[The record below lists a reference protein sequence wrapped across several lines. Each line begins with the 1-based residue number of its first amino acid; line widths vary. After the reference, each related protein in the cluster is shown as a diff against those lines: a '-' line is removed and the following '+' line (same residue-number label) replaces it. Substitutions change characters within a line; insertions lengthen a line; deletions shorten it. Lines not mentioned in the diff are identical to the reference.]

1 MNIGKDYQW
10 PGLIGFIEPGFQ
22 AKKRKEKERYP
33 VDGLALL
40 QRRTDTKTKTRF
52 SITMA
57 RSGQYKFREKPKD
70 IGPSSWWY
78 LQASQRRTASFGY
91 YPSHSMLHPPRTP
104 FNRFIPPWIW
114 KGVGLDW
121 RVKEG
126 ARSPKPKIS
135 TKTFPPT
142 THNTNRTQPFVLK
155 NRLWKLK
162 SADKHGEI
170 PAFAKQESSTC
181 LAV

>member
-1 MNIGKDYQW
+1 MNLDFKR
-10 PGLIGFIEPGFQ
+10 ENEK
-22 AKKRKEKERYP
+22 KKRDIPSLSLHLYRGEQTLEQPWYFPANRHTDRYWKRYQNP
-33 VDGLALL
+33 
-40 QRRTDTKTKTRF
+40 R
-52 SITMA
+52 M
-57 RSGQYKFREKPKD
+57 
-70 IGPSSWWY
+70 IGPM
-78 LQASQRRTASFGY
+78 LPCFCIASQRRTASFGY
-91 YPSHSMLHPPRTP
+91 YPSHSAPHPPKTP
-104 FNRFIPPWIW
+104 FNRSIPPWIW

-170 PAFAKQESSTC
+170 QAFAKQKSSTC